1 MTPIADKLTAA
12 RGRSDVAPEAALEL
26 VVALTTDSDDQV
38 RAEARRTLSAWPA
51 ETLQPLLRRASTS
64 AQALG
69 YFLIP
74 ENFRLQLLEDVL
86 ANRHCPQQ
94 ALAEL
99 ATLADLDTV
108 KIMLENID
116 RLRTPALTA
125 LKSNS
130 SYLEMNQS
138 RLAAREEGFLFELSF
153 LELMI
158 AEAQLE
164 DERKQ
169 ATALS
174 DEEITKLD
182 ERIVEAEAKGDE
194 QRKKE
199 SIYAKISRMTVS
211 QKVQLAL
218 KGNKEERGML
228 IRDSSKV
235 VSRAVLGSPKVTDA
249 EIDTFSTLKNVSD
262 EVLRLISMSRKFM
275 RNYGVVRNLANN
287 PRTPIDVGM
296 PLIAR
301 LLPQDQRGVA
311 MNKNVPEVV
320 RKTAMKIVKQ
330 KSQS

>member
-1 MTPIADKLTAA
+1 MTPITDKLAAA
-12 RGRSDVAPEAALEL
+12 RGQTNIAPEAALEL
-26 VVALTTDSDDQV
+26 VVALTDDPDDQV
-38 RAEARRTLSAWPA
+38 RAEARRTLSSWSP

-64 AQALG
+64 PQALE

-74 ENFRLQLLEDVL
+74 ENFRPELLEDLL
-86 ANRHCPQQ
+86 ANRHSPQQ

-99 ATLADLDTV
+99 AAIADLDSI

-125 LKSNS
+125 LKNNS
-130 SYLEMNQS
+130 SYLQMNQN

-158 AEAQLE
+158 SEAQLE
-164 DERKQ
+164 DERQ
-169 ATALS
+169 QTAALS
-174 DEEITKLD
+174 DEEIVKLD
-182 ERIVEAEAKGDE
+182 EEIVEAEAQGNE

-199 SIYAKISRMTVS
+199 SVYAKISRMTVS

-218 KGNKEERGML
+218 KGNKEERGLL

-235 VSRAVLGSPKVTDA
+235 VSRAVLGSPKVTEA
-249 EIDTFSTLKNVSD
+249 EVDTFAALKNVSD

-275 RNYGVVRNLANN
+275 RSYSVLRNLANN
-287 PRTPIDVGM
+287 PKTPIDVAM

-301 LLPQDQRGVA
+301 LLPQDQRAVA
-311 MNKNVPEVV
+311 QSKSVAEVV
-320 RKTAMKIVKQ
+320 RKMAMKMVKQ
-330 KSQS
+330 KSK

>member
-1 MTPIADKLTAA
+1 MTPITDKLAAA
-12 RGRSDVAPEAALEL
+12 RGQTNVAPEAALEL
-26 VVALTTDSDDQV
+26 VVALTGDPDDQV
-38 RAEARRTLSAWPA
+38 RAEARRTLSSWPP

-64 AQALG
+64 PQALE
-69 YFLIP
+69 YFLIS
-74 ENFRLQLLEDVL
+74 ENFRPELLEDLL
-86 ANRHCPQQ
+86 ANCHSPQQ

-99 ATLADLDTV
+99 AAIADLDTV

-125 LKSNS
+125 LKSDS
-130 SYLEMNQS
+130 SYLQMNQS

-164 DERKQ
+164 EERQ
-169 ATALS
+169 QTAALS
-174 DEEITKLD
+174 DEEIAKLD
-182 ERIVEAEAKGDE
+182 KETAEANAQGDE

-199 SIYAKISRMTVS
+199 SIYAKISRMTIS

-235 VSRAVLGSPKVTDA
+235 VSRAVLGSPKVTEA
-249 EIDTFSTLKNVSD
+249 EIDTFSALKNVSD

-275 RNYGVVRNLANN
+275 RSYSVLRNLANN
-287 PRTPIDVGM
+287 PRTPIDVAM
-296 PLIAR
+296 SLIAR
-301 LLPQDQRGVA
+301 LLPQDQRAVA
-311 MNKNVPEVV
+311 QNKNVAEVV
-320 RKTAMKIVKQ
+320 RKMATKVVKQ
-330 KSQS
+330 KSK

>member
-1 MTPIADKLTAA
+1 MTPITDKLAAA
-12 RGRSDVAPEAALEL
+12 RGQTNIAPEAALEL
-26 VVALTTDSDDQV
+26 VVALTEDPDDQV
-38 RAEARRTLSAWPA
+38 RAEARRTLSSWSP

-64 AQALG
+64 PQALE

-74 ENFRLQLLEDVL
+74 ENFRPELLEDLL
-86 ANRHCPQQ
+86 ANRHSPQQ

-99 ATLADLDTV
+99 AAIADLDSI

-130 SYLEMNQS
+130 SYLQMNQS

-164 DERKQ
+164 DERQ
-169 ATALS
+169 QTTALS
-174 DEEITKLD
+174 DEEIVKLD
-182 ERIVEAEAKGDE
+182 EEIVEAEAKGDE

-235 VSRAVLGSPKVTDA
+235 VSRAVLGSPKITEA
-249 EIDTFSTLKNVSD
+249 EIDTFSALKNVSD

-275 RNYGVVRNLANN
+275 RSYGVLRNLANN
-287 PRTPIDVGM
+287 PRTPIDVAM

-301 LLPQDQRGVA
+301 LLPQDQRVVA
-311 MNKNVPEVV
+311 QNKNVAEVI
-320 RKTAMKIVKQ
+320 RKMAMKIVKQ
-330 KSQS
+330 KSK